1 MHIPKVILFLILASH
16 ISIVHSSQNSGFDEI
31 CNIYTEAQN
40 SNMPKEQL
48 SEYIF
53 DNVKKRVNLPEALEA
68 HGSVFHLTPSKR
80 YSIFKKAAEIT
91 LKQTWD
97 CPAIKALMK

>member
-1 MHIPKVILFLILASH
+1 MYIPKVVLLLILATY
-16 ISIVHSSQNSGFDEI
+16 ISIAHSSQATDFDEI
-31 CNIYTEAQN
+31 CKIYTEAQN

-53 DNVKKRVNLPEALEA
+53 DNVKKRVSLPEALEA
-68 HGSVFHLTPSKR
+68 HGSVFHLTPAKR

-97 CPAIKALMK
+97 CPAIEALMK

>member
-1 MHIPKVILFLILASH
+1 MQIPKIVTLFILITYN
-16 ISIVHSSQNSGFDEI
+16 SIFQSAQASGFDEI

-40 SNMPKEQL
+40 TNMPKEQL

-53 DNVKKRVNLPEALEA
+53 DNVKKRVTLPEAIEA
-68 HGSVFHLTPSKR
+68 HGSVFHLDPKKR

-91 LKQTWD
+91 LNKTWD
-97 CPAIKALMK
+97 CPAIESLMK